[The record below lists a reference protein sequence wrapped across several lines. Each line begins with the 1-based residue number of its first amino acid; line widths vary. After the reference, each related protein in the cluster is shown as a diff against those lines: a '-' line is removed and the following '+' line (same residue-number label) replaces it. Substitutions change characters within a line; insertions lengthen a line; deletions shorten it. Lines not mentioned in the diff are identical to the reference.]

1 MGLKRIQIRLIPTLS
16 LWILNLFL
24 SSFFAD
30 LTTEA
35 VKSKKCKSFL
45 NSNDFE
51 DNERN
56 PCFNNYSEKKERKTF
71 SQHKNRLTAMII

>member
-45 NSNDFE
+45 NLNDFE
-51 DNERN
+51 DKNERN
-56 PCFNNYSEKKERKTF
+56 PCFKNYSEKKKGKHFPRTKIV
-71 SQHKNRLTAMII
+71 LLP

>member
-1 MGLKRIQIRLIPTLS
+1 MDF
-16 LWILNLFL
+16 NLFL

-45 NSNDFE
+45 NLNDFE
-51 DNERN
+51 DKNERN
-56 PCFNNYSEKKERKTF
+56 PCFNNYSEKKKGKHFPRTKIV
-71 SQHKNRLTAMII
+71 LLP